1 MRVLVTGHN
10 GYIGS
15 VMVPLLQSA
24 GHEVFGFDADFFE
37 PCRLAGQKAV
47 EIPSLRKDLRD
58 AELRDV
64 QGFEAVIHLAGLS
77 NDPLGNLDSSLT
89 FDINDAASIHF
100 ARLARQAGVRRF
112 LFSSSCS
119 TYGAAGDDFL
129 DETAAFN
136 PVTPY
141 GISKVRL
148 EQQLAELADGDFS
161 PVYLRNATAYGVS
174 PRLRVDLV
182 LNNLVGYAVTTG
194 RIHLMSDGTP
204 WRPLVHIEDISRAF
218 LAALEAPREAVHDQA
233 FNVGRTS
240 DNYRIR
246 ELAEIVAETVPG
258 CRITYAEGAGPDK
271 RCYRVDCSKIERVL
285 PAFKPQ
291 WDARRGARELADAYR
306 AAGLTEAEFLGPRF
320 TRLLRI
326 RELQA
331 EGRLDE
337 QLQWI
342 KAGTDAPPTSPSGSS
357 PRPPRSEEAFRSGAS
372 R

>member
-1 MRVLVTGHN
+1 V
-10 GYIGS
+10 
-15 VMVPLLQSA
+15 
-24 GHEVFGFDADFFE
+24 GFDADFFE
-37 PCRLAGQKAV
+37 PCLLAGQPVPAV
-47 EIPSLRKDLRD
+47 PSIRKDLRD
-58 AELRDV
+58 VGDAERSDLE
-64 QGFEAVIHLAGLS
+64 GFEAVIHLAGLS
-77 NDPLGNLDSSLT
+77 NDPLGNLDSTLT
-89 FDINDAASIHF
+89 FDINDAASIRF
-100 ARLARQAGVRRF
+100 ARLAKEAGVRRF

-141 GISKVRL
+141 GVSKVRL
-148 EQQLAELADGDFS
+148 EQQLAELAADGDNGFS

-182 LNNLVGYAVTTG
+182 LNNLVGYALTTG
-194 RIHLMSDGTP
+194 RIHMMSDGTP
-204 WRPLVHIEDISRAF
+204 WRPLVHVEDISRAF

-233 FNVGRTS
+233 FNVGRTA

-246 ELAEIVAETVPG
+246 ELAEIVEETVPG

-291 WDARRGARELADAYR
+291 WDARRGARELVDAYR
-306 AAGLTEAEFLGPRF
+306 KASLTEEQFLGPRF

-331 EGRLDE
+331 EGRLDAE
-337 QLQWI
+337 LRWM
-342 KAGTDAPPTSPSGSS
+342 SPVM
-357 PRPPRSEEAFRSGAS
+357 A
-372 R
+372 

>member
-15 VMVPLLQSA
+15 VMVPLLQAA
-24 GHEVFGFDADFFE
+24 GHEIVGFDADWFE
-37 PCRLAGQKAV
+37 PCLLSGQPV
-47 EIPSLRKDLRD
+47 PEVPSIRKDLRE
-58 AELRDV
+58 AEIDDLR
-64 QGFEAVIHLAGLS
+64 GFDAVIHLAGLS

-89 FDINDAASIHF
+89 FDINDGASIRF
-100 ARLARQAGVRRF
+100 ARLAKEAGVRRF

-148 EQQLAELADGDFS
+148 EQQLAGLAGDDFS

-182 LNNLVGYAVTTG
+182 LNNLVGWALTTG
-194 RIHLMSDGTP
+194 RIHMMSDGTP

-246 ELAEIVAETVPG
+246 ELAEIVAEIVPG

-285 PAFKPQ
+285 PAFQPQ
-291 WDARRGARELADAYR
+291 WDARKGARELADAYR
-306 AAGLTEAEFLGPRF
+306 KAGMTDVQFQGPLY

-326 RELQA
+326 RELQ
-331 EGRLDE
+331 EKGRIDE
-337 QLQWI
+337 QLRWT
-342 KAGTDAPPTSPSGSS
+342 A
-357 PRPPRSEEAFRSGAS
+357 
-372 R
+372 